1 MKIDKYDMLKYEL
14 FELLLPEF
22 LYTVSEEVR
31 NLFLEELE
39 SESENLVYDLFY
51 KLCKEDKVPCPY
63 GKDDF
68 AIEKFDK
75 EGILFCVI
83 NVPESSAQVNQ
94 VLRIYILSARER
106 EKPEVKHVRYFFVKR
121 FCNPDIVHV
130 MYVSPNGEPMLGKEL
145 TDHLEDRNY
154 EQRTIAKEFILLL
167 ANEMI
172 VKKSQRNL

>member
-1 MKIDKYDMLKYEL
+1 LKIDKYDMLKYEL

-145 TDHLEDRNY
+145 TDHLEDRKY